1 MAPNLSK
8 SDRQRFLR
16 VLHILRTEFKC
27 AFPVK
32 IRTLQKEKFLGY
44 YGLTQL
50 IDGKEPY
57 FLITL
62 KQDSYD
68 IMFESLCHEWAH
80 AKCWT
85 LFQKHTD
92 EEISWHC
99 PMWGVCYSQIYSRL
113 VDNSL
118 AAKCST

>member
-8 SDRQRFLR
+8 SDRQRFLK

-32 IRTLQKEKFLGY
+32 IRTLPKEKFLGY

-62 KQDSYD
+62 RRDTYD
-68 IMFESLCHEWAH
+68 VMFETIIHEWSH
-80 AKCWT
+80 ALCWT
-85 LFQKHTD
+85 LVQQHTTD
-92 EEISWHC
+92 EILWHDESWGIS
-99 PMWGVCYSQIYSRL
+99 YSKIYSRL
-113 VDNSL
+113 IDNSS
-118 AAKCST
+118 AAKCS